1 MKLYSAIL
9 VSSTALLIAALSA
22 PLLAQTGSNAAA
34 GMGATE
40 VVQKLEAAGYR
51 DIRGLE
57 LDDGLWEADATSPRG
72 FEIEL
77 KINPSTG
84 AILNPEASAGV
95 SAAQV
100 LGELQKLGYTD
111 IRTLEL
117 DDGMLETEARD
128 AQGRWVELK
137 LDGVTGAVLRSEI
150 DD

>member
-1 MKLYSAIL
+1 MKLANACFAT
-9 VSSTALLIAALSA
+9 VSVALIGALSA
-22 PLLAQTGSNAAA
+22 PLLAQSGSAA

-77 KINPSTG
+77 KINPGSG
-84 AILNPEASAGV
+84 AILNPESSTGV
-95 SAAQV
+95 TAAQV
-100 LGELQKLGYTD
+100 LEGLQKLGYTSV
-111 IRTLEL
+111 RTLEF

-128 AQGRWVELK
+128 AAGRWVELK
-137 LDGVTGAVLRSEI
+137 LDSNTGAVVHSEI